1 VRSTSVVGHCS
12 WRYPEMLKLIP
23 GLAPNVVGIEAVGK
37 VEAAD
42 YQQVLDPAA
51 AQAIRDHD
59 RVRLLYVLADQYEGY
74 TAAAMWEDAKFG
86 SHDLKAWE
94 RIAVVTDHEVLTDA
108 VRVFRWFMPCEVRTY
123 PVSQL
128 EEAKRWIDEG
138 APRS

>member
-1 VRSTSVVGHCS
+1 
-12 WRYPEMLKLIP
+12 MLKLIP
-23 GLAPNVVGIEAVGK
+23 GLADNVVGIEAVGK

-51 AQAIRDHD
+51 ARAIRDHD

-74 TAAAMWEDAKFG
+74 SAAAMWEDTKLGF
-86 SHDLKAWE
+86 HDLKAWE
-94 RIAVVTDHEVLTDA
+94 RIAVVTDHGTLADT
-108 VRVFRWFMPCEVRTY
+108 VRVFGWLIPAEVRTY

-128 EEAKRWIDEG
+128 DEAKQWIGEA